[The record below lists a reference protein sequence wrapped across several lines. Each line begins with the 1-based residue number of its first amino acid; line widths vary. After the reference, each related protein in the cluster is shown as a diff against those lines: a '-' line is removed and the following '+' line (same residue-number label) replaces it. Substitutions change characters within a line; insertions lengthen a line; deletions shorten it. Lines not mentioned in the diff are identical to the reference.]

1 VTPSALGAE
10 RSNVSGETIF
20 ANERD
25 ARPLMSRGVK
35 IYFVVLFGLTLIAL
49 IPGAI
54 VIGLLLF
61 LLPGLILIASGTL
74 LYYSI
79 AALPGYFINRFFG
92 NGLLAIA
99 VAAVNI
105 AVAAVLPHDI
115 GKYLLDR
122 LVAADHSDP
131 PTSLQPR
138 SFALPYPEGDNYWTN
153 WRRPESHNT
162 NPPPPCADLCQ
173 QLLFKGHVD
182 AVVIRDHSDALAD
195 GTMVI
200 TGARAYRLGP
210 NGSVREIPPIRPASD
225 QRVLFKPQWRRF
237 RLERRDTCPDTFSL
251 IAGQF
256 VHEVVG
262 GRCLIEDT
270 VERGDADVALSI
282 VKPDHRDD
290 SMWDATLSLVQTG
303 PTTVTIAERR
313 DDRAIPVEVKT
324 ALEAHYPTL
333 PFYVGSRCGG
343 RAEFLNFCFAIATD
357 PFSNGVADP
366 FVMIGRRYGFAIVP
380 TRFATR
386 LSVPVT
392 EEDRTAAAAILDQ
405 DYGPN
410 GYIPVTPS
418 RLVASFVDARLKSG
432 ALEADDIALIRA
444 VLAQHAFVLPL
455 ETKLSPSTVQALK
468 PLVPDMFA
476 RIAYRADGQNDMVQS
491 LDTIL
496 DRFSAADTDPYAPA
510 LCSDRKNAG
519 LRVCYKREFRNT
531 HRN

>member
-1 VTPSALGAE
+1 
-10 RSNVSGETIF
+10 VSGETIF
-20 ANERD
+20 ANGHD

-35 IYFVVLFGLTLIAL
+35 IYFIVLFVLTLIAL

-92 NGLLAIA
+92 NRLLAVA

-115 GKYLLDR
+115 GRYLLDR

-131 PTSLQPR
+131 PTSLLPR
-138 SFALPYPEGDNYWTN
+138 SFALPYPDGDNYWTN

-210 NGSVREIPPIRPASD
+210 NGSVREIPPIRPAPD

-270 VERGDADVALSI
+270 VDSGDADVALSI

-303 PTTVTIAERR
+303 PTTVTITERR
-313 DDRAIPVEVKT
+313 DGRAIPVEVKT

-366 FVMIGRRYGFAIVP
+366 FVMIGRRYGFAIAP
-380 TRFATR
+380 TPFATR

-392 EEDRTAAAAILDQ
+392 EEDRIAVAAILAQ
-405 DYGPN
+405 DYGA
-410 GYIPVTPS
+410 GGTIAMAPS
-418 RLVASFVDARLKSG
+418 QLVASFVNARLKSG
-432 ALEADDIALIRA
+432 TLDADDIALIRA
-444 VLAQHAFVLPL
+444 LVQQRAFTLPI
-455 ETKLSPSTVQALK
+455 ETSLSPSTHQALE
-468 PLVPDMFA
+468 PLLPDMVA
-476 RIAYRADGQNDMVQS
+476 RVTDRADGQSALAES
-491 LDTIL
+491 LGRIME
-496 DRFSAADTDPYAPA
+496 RFPNEDTDPYLPA
-510 LCSDRKNAG
+510 LCGATKTAYLLVCHTRGRRNAH
-519 LRVCYKREFRNT
+519 K
-531 HRN
+531 H